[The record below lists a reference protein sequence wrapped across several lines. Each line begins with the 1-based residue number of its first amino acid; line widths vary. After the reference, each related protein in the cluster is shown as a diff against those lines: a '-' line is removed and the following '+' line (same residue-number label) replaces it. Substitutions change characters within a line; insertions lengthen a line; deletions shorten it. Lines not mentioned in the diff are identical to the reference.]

1 MHVEVS
7 RNIGVAALAACVVLG
22 GCKRKET
29 GATTDTTSVAAN
41 TGVGDSSA
49 AAARVESGDI
59 TAGPAVAA
67 GAAMSDANIA
77 ALLDE
82 ANAGDSALGAAAL
95 PKLTSTGAKTFAK
108 LMMGEHHALH
118 VEGLRVEKKQ
128 NITPGLPTPDPFKPA
143 VEGEQSALS
152 SVAKGRA
159 YDSTYI
165 ANEAGIHQAVID
177 WAGKNTPQNAGLQRY
192 MKTAAPVLEKHL
204 HEAQALQK
212 KMSGS
217 KA

>member
-1 MHVEVS
+1 MRKKTQSGHPKRSGLFCLKHDEGGVCEIVFS
-7 RNIGVAALAACVVLG
+7 RQYLG
-22 GCKRKET
+22 RAFG
-29 GATTDTTSVAAN
+29 N
-41 TGVGDSSA
+41 TQ
-49 AAARVESGDI
+49 RE
-59 TAGPAVAA
+59 
-67 GAAMSDANIA
+67 
-77 ALLDE
+77 LL

-95 PKLTSTGAKTFAK
+95 PKLTSAGAKTFAR

-128 NITPGLPTPDPFKPA
+128 NITPSLPTPDPFKPA

-192 MKTAAPVLEKHL
+192 MKTAGPVLEKHL
-204 HEAQALQK
+204 REARALQK
-212 KMSGS
+212 KMSAS